1 MSTER
6 SERPAALAALDVFVG
21 AWTEQVLLPDIP
33 SGDVV
38 FEWALDE
45 HYLVQRSV
53 SPQPEFPDSI
63 AIVAYD
69 VDADRYVQ
77 HYFDSRGVVRI
88 YRMELRDRLW
98 TLLRTEPDFSPL
110 NFWQRFEGSFST
122 DGTTIEGQ
130 WETSNDGGAH
140 WELDFGLTYTR
151 VR

>member
-6 SERPAALAALDVFVG
+6 SDRPVALEALDVFVG
-21 AWTEQVLLPDIP
+21 EWTEQVLLPDIP
-33 SGDVV
+33 SGHAV
-38 FEWALDE
+38 FEWALDQQ
-45 HYLVQRSV
+45 YLVQRSA
-53 SPQPEFPDSI
+53 SPQPEFPNSI

-69 VDADRYVQ
+69 VDADSYVQ

-98 TLLRTEPDFSPL
+98 TLLRTEADFSPL
-110 NFWQRFEGSFST
+110 NFWQRFEGSFSA
-122 DGTTIEGQ
+122 DATTIEGR
-130 WETSNDGGAH
+130 WETSHDGGAH